1 MKEQETVY
9 VLKDPETGWY
19 FKDLGEPFVRSIHEA
34 WKFERRRSAELASRR
49 ITRAK
54 MEIVAVRITYEE
66 VATGER
72 QTAP

>member
-19 FKDLGEPFVRSIHEA
+19 FQDFGEPFAKSIHDA
-34 WKFERRRSAELASRR
+34 WKFERRRTAELANRR

-54 MEIVAVRITYEE
+54 TEVVEVRVTYEE

>member
-19 FKDLGEPFVRSIHEA
+19 FRDLGEPFVRSIHEA
-34 WKFERRRSAELASRR
+34 WKFERKRSAELANRR

-54 MEIVAVRITYEE
+54 MEIVAVRVTYEE
-66 VATGER
+66 ATEE
-72 QTAP
+72 